1 MPRKYIYL
9 IITYVVMQFSSL
21 LALPFL
27 PFIEN
32 REAFSVAWSVMS
44 FTVALIISMILLRDE
59 MKDFFQSRDKKIGA
73 IILWS
78 FLGFILVLIT
88 QYVSIIIET
97 FVLGIPPGSENTM
110 DLMNIARQAP
120 IFIVI
125 ISVLGPIL
133 EELVFRKA
141 IFGSLYKRM
150 NFFFAALLSGVIFA
164 AVHMDFEHLL
174 TYTAIGMV
182 FAFLYVETKR
192 IIVPIIAHMSI
203 NTFAVIGQLSV
214 DPEEIEQQMEQLEQ
228 LMMIL
233 IGGQ

>member
-1 MPRKYIYL
+1 
-9 IITYVVMQFSSL
+9 MQFSSL